1 MVNYPT
7 KSKQTSES
15 LNTNKLD
22 CMTRRG
28 CTVTPNTP
36 VDAETKTKQNM
47 TDLFFRVVE
56 KGKFHAENSGE
67 DLAIVVGK

>member
-1 MVNYPT
+1 
-7 KSKQTSES
+7 
-15 LNTNKLD
+15 
-22 CMTRRG
+22 MTRRG